1 MKYLLD
7 TCLISELVVKAPNLR
22 VVQWVDEQDPA
33 NLFLSVITIG
43 EISKGIAKLT
53 DSRRKQKLESWLQNE
68 LLQRFSQNILSINID
83 VMLVWGRLMA
93 SLELT
98 GRKMALMDSLIAA
111 LALHG
116 NLQLVTR
123 NENDFINAGISILNP
138 WKE

>member
-68 LLQRFSQNILSINID
+68 LLQRFAQNILLIDID
-83 VMLVWGRLMA
+83 VMPAWGRLIA
-93 SLELT
+93 ALELK

>member
-7 TCLISELVVKAPNLR
+7 TCLISELVVKAPNPN

-43 EISKGIAKLT
+43 EISKGIAKLI

-68 LLQRFSQNILSINID
+68 LLQRFSQNILSINME

-93 SLELT
+93 ALELK
-98 GRKMALMDSLIAA
+98 GRKIALMDSLIAA

-123 NENDFINAGISILNP
+123 NENDFINAGISILNL
-138 WKE
+138 WEE

>member
-7 TCLISELVVKAPNLR
+7 TCLISELVVKSPNLR

-43 EISKGIAKLT
+43 EISKGIAKLI

-68 LLQRFSQNILSINID
+68 LLQRFSQNILSINMD

-93 SLELT
+93 ALELK
-98 GRKMALMDSLIAA
+98 GRIMALMDSLIAA

-116 NLQLVTR
+116 NLHLVTR
-123 NENDFINAGISILNP
+123 NEDDFINAGISILNP

>member
-43 EISKGIAKLT
+43 EISKGIAKLI

-68 LLQRFSQNILSINID
+68 LLQRFAQNILLIDSD
-83 VMLVWGRLMA
+83 VMLTWGRLIA
-93 SLELT
+93 ALELK

>member
-1 MKYLLD
+1 
-7 TCLISELVVKAPNLR
+7 

-68 LLQRFSQNILSINID
+68 LLQRFAQNILLIDID
-83 VMLVWGRLMA
+83 VMLTWGRLIA
-93 SLELT
+93 ALELK